1 MSLQTLR
8 RREPLLDAWLEA
20 MNRLGPQQ
28 PRHDGSEIG
37 SEGPATCAVVRPGYR
52 VRILVSL
59 RCAIRNRLRRRAV
72 TAPVPYFCSGLRKYP
87 LTKETHPRPNR
98 AYLGIAR

>member
-59 RCAIRNRLRRRAV
+59 RAFPIKNQAAATPRAV

-87 LTKETHPRPNR
+87 LTKETHGRW
-98 AYLGIAR
+98 AQ